1 MSRDIVFDEA
11 NDEWQI
17 VDEQRQV
24 LAIFTFH
31 CEAEAA
37 LAIHNARNT
46 PVSTDMSYIV
56 QSTAKDVR
64 ERLERVFTD
73 VDCVYMDL
81 REGSTEANQIGDALN
96 HLEQAIDILKK
107 MEREP

>member
-1 MSRDIVFDEA
+1 MTRTILFDETNA
-11 NDEWQI
+11 EWQI
-17 VDEQRQV
+17 VDERGQV
-24 LAIFTFH
+24 MGIYVLH

-37 LAIHNARNT
+37 LAKTADMNYGLADLTRN
-46 PVSTDMSYIV
+46 
-56 QSTAKDVR
+56 VR